1 MNGIE
6 MDGMKGDD
14 FREILMDVKAIR
26 DRQDTAEN
34 CLVQMQRENS
44 ALWREV
50 ANLRQK
56 HAKQQQ
62 IVERL
67 IHFLVTL
74 VQNQRIHPSMKRK
87 MPLMIDD
94 VDGITSAKRVS
105 PKSPSEAIG
114 GPVIHDVTN
123 DIIDAELDAA
133 ANNDPIIS
141 MKDVKEDPPRP
152 TSVGAANYITSSPIQ
167 FGGTDPIDPFE
178 DILSTV
184 TTDTNQALIPDLN
197 FNSNTPSTGPSTPTP
212 PTFDVTNGVEAN
224 GLDTPVVSIP
234 SPQLDAQSQKSPP
247 SHGMEMVASTS
258 SGLPN
263 FTK

>member
-1 MNGIE
+1 
-6 MDGMKGDD
+6 MDGLKNDD
-14 FREILMDVKAIR
+14 YREILMDVKAIR
-26 DRQDTAEN
+26 DRQDTAET

-50 ANLRQK
+50 AVLRQK

-62 IVERL
+62 VVERL

-94 VDGITSAKRVS
+94 VDGGTSAKRVS
-105 PKSPSEAIG
+105 PKSPNVAIG

-123 DIIDAELDAA
+123 DVIDAELDAA
-133 ANNDPIIS
+133 ANSDPIIS

-152 TSVGAANYITSSPIQ
+152 TSVGGPNYLTSSSPIQ
-167 FGGTDPIDPFE
+167 FGGTDPIDQFE
-178 DILSTV
+178 DILNTV
-184 TTDTNQALIPDLN
+184 TTNSSDQILIPDLN
-197 FNSNTPSTGPSTPTP
+197 FNPTTPSSEPLTPQSSN
-212 PTFDVTNGVEAN
+212 FDITNGVESN

-234 SPQLDAQSQKSPP
+234 SPPLETQQQKDSQNQ
-247 SHGMEMVASTS
+247 GMEMVATS
-258 SGLPN
+258 LGLPN

>member
-1 MNGIE
+1 
-6 MDGMKGDD
+6 
-14 FREILMDVKAIR
+14 MDVKAIR

-50 ANLRQK
+50 AVLRQK

-74 VQNQRIHPSMKRK
+74 VQNQRVHPAMKRK

-94 VDGITSAKRVS
+94 VDGVTSAKRLS
-105 PKSPSEAIG
+105 PKSPNAAIG

-123 DIIDAELDAA
+123 DVIDAELDAA

-152 TSVGAANYITSSPIQ
+152 TSVGAASYITASSPVQ
-167 FGGTDPIDPFE
+167 FGANDQIDPFE
-178 DILSTV
+178 DILNTV
-184 TTDTNQALIPDLN
+184 TTNPDQVSDLINIPELN
-197 FNSNTPSTGPSTPTP
+197 FNPTTPSTGPSTPNP
-212 PTFDVTNGVEAN
+212 PTFDVTNGVETN
-224 GLDTPVVSIP
+224 GIDTPVVSISTP
-234 SPQLDAQSQKSPP
+234 LLDVQSEKSPEP
-247 SHGMEMVASTS
+247 QGMEMVASTS
-258 SGLPN
+258 SDLPN

>member
-1 MNGIE
+1 
-6 MDGMKGDD
+6 MDGLKSDD

-26 DRQDTAEN
+26 DRQDTAET

-50 ANLRQK
+50 AVLRQK

-87 MPLMIDD
+87 IPLMIDD
-94 VDGITSAKRVS
+94 VDGGTSSKRVS
-105 PKSPSEAIG
+105 PKSPSSAIG

-123 DIIDAELDAA
+123 DVIDAELDAA

-141 MKDVKEDPPRP
+141 MKDVKEDPPR
-152 TSVGAANYITSSPIQ
+152 SVGTSNYITSSPLQ
-167 FGGTDPIDPFE
+167 FGGTDPIDQFE
-178 DILSTV
+178 DILNTV
-184 TTDTNQALIPDLN
+184 ASDQINSSDQILIPDLN
-197 FNSNTPSTGPSTPTP
+197 FNSTPSTEPTTPQPSS
-212 PTFDVTNGVEAN
+212 FDVTNGIETN
-224 GLDTPVVSIP
+224 GLATPDVSIA
-234 SPQLDAQSQKSPP
+234 SPQTQPQKSPQNQ
-247 SHGMEMVASTS
+247 GMEMVARSL
-258 SGLPN
+258 GLPN